1 MKKIIFLTVISVL
14 FVGLI
19 SVNSFAEEKSDAEVQ
34 KPKLIV
40 QKEAKIQ
47 EMTDE
52 ILALDA
58 KIEKEVEQIVQHLA
72 SVKDSADSH
81 TKVAAIK
88 EKAILGLVDSV
99 KDYKSERGKRMNEL
113 SKRHPNLSR
122 DILEKQIGVTDERI
136 DRRIEQIIN
145 ITSSLTQ
152 NQDVKKYDTYWKRQR
167 RSGRRTKVKSGRKVS
182 KEYKQNKSV
191 TAKSNALKDKVVEG
205 LKREIATLEANNV
218 SLNTR
223 IQTELSKD
231 RKEQF
236 KKDIEANNVTI
247 EKRKKQ
253 LQEAETETTVATT
266 PIEFKDARDLED
278 KIADLVLDIQDQ
290 EARMKQLIYK
300 RNMALKKLGTYEK
313 AAKRQKK

>member
-1 MKKIIFLTVISVL
+1 MKKISLLILSIL

-19 SVNSFAEEKSDAEVQ
+19 SFNSFAEEKSGAEAK
-34 KPKLIV
+34 KPKLIE

-52 ILALDA
+52 ILAIDA
-58 KIEKEVEQIVQHLA
+58 QIEETVEKIVQYLA
-72 SVKDSADSH
+72 SVKDSAGSH
-81 TKVAAIK
+81 TKVAVIK

-99 KDYKSERGKRMNEL
+99 DKYKRERAKRLNEL

-122 DILEKQIGVTDERI
+122 DILEKQIGVADERI

-152 NQDVKKYDTYWKRQR
+152 NQDVTKYDTYWKRQR
-167 RSGRRTKVKSGRKVS
+167 NTGRRRKARSGKKVS

-191 TAKSNALKDKVVEG
+191 TAKSNALKNKIVEG
-205 LKREIATLEANNV
+205 LEREIATLEANNV
-218 SLNTR
+218 SLKTK
-223 IQTELSKD
+223 IQTERSQERKD
-231 RKEQF
+231 KY
-236 KKDIEANNVTI
+236 KKDIEANNATI
-247 EKRKKQ
+247 EKRKVQ

-266 PIEFKDARDLED
+266 PIEYKDARDLED

-290 EARMKQLIYK
+290 EARMKQLIYN

-313 AAKRQKK
+313 AAARQKK

>member
-1 MKKIIFLTVISVL
+1 MKKIIFLTLISIL

-19 SVNSFAEEKSDAEVQ
+19 SINSFAEEKNSAEAK

-58 KIEKEVEQIVQHLA
+58 QIEEEVDQIVQYLA
-72 SVKDSADSH
+72 SVKDSAGSH
-81 TKVAAIK
+81 TKVAVIK

-99 KDYKSERGKRMNEL
+99 DDYKQERGKRMNEL
-113 SKRHPNLSR
+113 SKRYPNLSR
-122 DILEKQIGVTDERI
+122 DILQKQVDITDERI

-152 NQDVKKYDTYWKRQR
+152 NQNVKKYDAYWTQQR
-167 RSGRRTKVKSGRKVS
+167 SSGRRRKGRVKHKVS

-191 TAKSNALKDKVVEG
+191 TAKSNALKDKVVES
-205 LKREIATLEANNV
+205 LKEEIASLEANNV
-218 SLNTR
+218 SLKTR
-223 IQTELSKD
+223 IQTERSKD
-231 RKEQF
+231 RKEQY
-236 KKDIEANNVTI
+236 KKDIEANNITI
-247 EKRKKQ
+247 EKRKEQ
-253 LQEAETETTVATT
+253 LQEAETETTVSTK
-266 PIEFKDARDLED
+266 PIEYKDARNLED

-290 EARMKQLIYK
+290 EAKMKQLIYK

>member
-1 MKKIIFLTVISVL
+1 MKKISLLILSIL

-19 SVNSFAEEKSDAEVQ
+19 SINSFAEEKSDVEVK

-58 KIEKEVEQIVQHLA
+58 TIEDEVEQIVQYLA
-72 SVKDSADSH
+72 SVKDSAGSH
-81 TKVAAIK
+81 SKVAVIK

-99 KDYKSERGKRMNEL
+99 DDYKKERGKRMNEL

-122 DILEKQIGVTDERI
+122 DILQKQVDITDERI
-136 DRRIEQIIN
+136 DRRIEQILH

-152 NQDVKKYDTYWKRQR
+152 NQNVQKYDTYWKRQR
-167 RSGRRTKVKSGRKVS
+167 SSGRRRKVRTGKKVS

-223 IQTELSKD
+223 IQTERSKD

-236 KKDIEANNVTI
+236 KKDIEANDVTI

-266 PIEFKDARDLED
+266 PIEYKDARDLED
-278 KIADLVLDIQDQ
+278 KIADIILDIQDQ
-290 EARMKQLIYK
+290 EARMKQLIYN

-313 AAKRQKK
+313 AAARQKK